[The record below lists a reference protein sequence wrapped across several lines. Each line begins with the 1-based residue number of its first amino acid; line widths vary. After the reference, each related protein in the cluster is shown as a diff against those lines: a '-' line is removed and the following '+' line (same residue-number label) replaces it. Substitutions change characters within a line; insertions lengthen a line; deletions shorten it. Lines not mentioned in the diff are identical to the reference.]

1 MLSVLALDTVLMS
14 ITGVGLLLIL
24 PLLGLLGF
32 SPSDSD
38 NAMWRSIESAAER
51 VGFTLNLEAGLLL
64 FVAVIGFRAL
74 LGWRKTTWQV
84 DVEQGFQMAMRTRLY
99 ETLARTEVYH
109 LQRLKT
115 SEFIQS
121 TQTEIR
127 RAQQAA
133 NTLFR
138 LFSQALNLG
147 VYFAVALILSWEMT
161 LIAVVCGLM
170 AMLVML
176 PVVRNAHS
184 LSGQQIRIGSSLL
197 NNIIEHIQGVRT
209 ARSLGLTDRFVE
221 EFKARCLQAA
231 SVASRLTRLSAHSRL
246 VFELLA
252 VVLLAGIVYV
262 ALTVVEV
269 EPTRF
274 VVLLVIFARIFPSI
288 GDFQNEIQL
297 FAGLVP
303 SFSHYSDLLSGL
315 QQHEEGMVPSAH
327 APRPIMRRSFELR
340 HVSFRY
346 APESEPVLNDVSMV
360 VEKGR
365 LNAIGGHS
373 GAGKSTLADIATGL
387 LPPQEGGLFIDGA
400 PVGEE
405 GRLLWRRETAV
416 VPQEGFLFDD
426 TIRANL
432 LCVRPDA
439 KEKDLWDVL
448 DAVNAR
454 AFVELQPDGL
464 ARVVGER
471 GNRLSGG
478 ERQRLAIARALLRNP
493 QLLVLDEPTNNLDK
507 ESEEALLD
515 LLGELKRQVTLL
527 VISHDYRILDRADRV
542 FRLEDG
548 ALLAFD
554 QKPIR
559 RPA

>member
-1 MLSVLALDTVLMS
+1 LELLRFAKSYLDRERGKVLSVLALDTVLMS

-84 DVEQGFQMAMRTRLY
+84 DVEQGFRMAMRTHLY
-99 ETLARTEVYH
+99 ETLARTELYH

-127 RAQQAA
+127 RAQQ
-133 NTLFR
+133 
-138 LFSQALNLG
+138 
-147 VYFAVALILSWEMT
+147 VALILSWEMT
-161 LIAVVCGLM
+161 LIAMVCGLM

-197 NNIIEHIQGVRT
+197 NNLIEHIQGVRT

-231 SVASRLTRLSAHSRL
+231 SVAIRLTRLSAHSRL
-246 VFELLA
+246 VFELLG

-303 SFSHYSDLLSGL
+303 SFSHYSDLLSRL
-315 QQHEEGMVPSAH
+315 QQHEEGMVPSAD
-327 APRPIMRRSFELR
+327 APRLIMRRSFELR

-432 LCVRPDA
+432 LFVRPDA